1 MVENGSLARSLGKLG
16 PLAIQKIKIY
26 IFNKC
31 AVDTVIMTVWLVGFA
46 HLSDLLLFGYITC
59 SCFETS
65 LLSLSEAVEAWG
77 RKMFFFFFFPPILLS
92 VLGSFFRSLCF

>member
-77 RKMFFFFFFPPILLS
+77 RKMFFFFFSPHLAFS
-92 VLGSFFRSLCF
+92 LGLFF

>member
-31 AVDTVIMTVWLVGFA
+31 GIDMVIMTAWLVGFA
-46 HLSDLLLFGYITC
+46 HLSGLLLFGYMTF
-59 SCFETS
+59 SCFQTS
-65 LLSLSEAVEAWG
+65 LFFCFSKAEQTIAFS
-77 RKMFFFFFFPPILLS
+77 FFFLQIQS
-92 VLGSFFRSLCF
+92 

>member
-31 AVDTVIMTVWLVGFA
+31 TVGTVIMTAWLVGFA
-46 HLSDLLLFGYITC
+46 HLSDLLSFSYITC
-59 SCFETS
+59 FCFES
-65 LLSLSEAVEAWG
+65 CLLGLSETEET
-77 RKMFFFFFFPPILLS
+77 
-92 VLGSFFRSLCF
+92 

>member
-46 HLSDLLLFGYITC
+46 HLSYLLLFGYITC

-65 LLSLSEAVEAWG
+65 LLDLSEVQ
-77 RKMFFFFFFPPILLS
+77 KT
-92 VLGSFFRSLCF
+92 

>member
-31 AVDTVIMTVWLVGFA
+31 AIDTLIMVAWLVGFA
-46 HLSDLLLFGYITC
+46 HLSDLLLF
-59 SCFETS
+59 S
-65 LLSLSEAVEAWG
+65 LLLPLFSVLD
-77 RKMFFFFFFPPILLS
+77 FFPWFLKQ
-92 VLGSFFRSLCF
+92 V